1 MPFGRP
7 QAGRRKLGRGDARG
21 AQVATNGDTAHKECV
36 RHIGCSPSIRKMNQ
50 ATFKMS
56 ARPMALLAILL
67 LGGLSLSSQN
77 ARDVDLHEYPR
88 TGRQTDGGFLLPN
101 GWSITPA
108 GEQISLSTLP
118 MSLALSPDEE
128 HALVLNGGFLPPTI
142 SVIDL
147 AATRETARVPVPDG
161 WLGITFNKAG
171 DKVYIGGGSR
181 VSVFEFSF
189 REGELKLEREF
200 PVVPPGERAASDHV
214 GDVMLSADERFL
226 YAANLFRNSVAVLNT
241 QTGFVVQE
249 IRTGFRPYRLL
260 LGLGGKTLLVS
271 HWAESSIGVYALSDG
286 RLIQKVSVGLHPT
299 DMLIQRQK
307 MDRGPDQVPLVGRLF
322 VACANTNSV
331 SVVGI
336 TEGNRFELLERI
348 PVAPTPRAPAGSTP
362 TALALSADSR
372 LLYTVC
378 SDNNTIVVADVS
390 QERAELLGAVPTGW
404 YPTDVA
410 ATSDGRLLYLSGKG
424 QGSHPAPRG
433 PDPSRRGEEQQY
445 VAALQTGSLGIL
457 PPLGREHLIELTRLV
472 IENTPY
478 DDHLLSDAGIAAGN
492 PIPTRPGLP
501 SPIKHVIYVVKENR
515 TYDQVLGDL
524 ESGDGKSELT
534 VFGNA
539 VAPNHHK
546 LAREFVLFD
555 NFYTAGDV
563 SADGQNWSAAAIAND
578 YVQKLWPSYYG
589 RRRRVYDF
597 EGGEPT
603 AVPTAGYL
611 WTNALAA
618 GLSVRN
624 YGFWAWRNGNQVT
637 INDPGLAA
645 HTNSAFVP
653 FDLDYSDQKRVDE
666 FLREFTDLE
675 AAGKLPQLMMVRLPG
690 DHTAGRAP
698 GKPTARAMM
707 ADHDY
712 ALGRLVEAVSKSEA
726 WGQTA
731 IFVVED
737 DAQDGA
743 DHIDS
748 HRSPA
753 FVASPYA
760 KRGFVDH
767 AHYST
772 ASVLRTIE
780 LILGLRPMTQFD
792 AAAPPMADAFTAK
805 PDVRHYE
812 AVKPKVS
819 SDEKN
824 PPGVDVLPRRVK
836 NDPPSLFALLPSSWR
851 DELIPYNGN
860 LCLKLRSPLSD

>member
-1 MPFGRP
+1 MV
-7 QAGRRKLGRGDARG
+7 KLF
-21 AQVATNGDTAHKECV
+21 Q
-36 RHIGCSPSIRKMNQ
+36 
-50 ATFKMS
+50 
-56 ARPMALLAILL
+56 LLAALVL
-67 LGGLSLSSQN
+67 CCVHLGSQPIDEPQTV
-77 ARDVDLHEYPR
+77 RPR
-88 TGRQTDGGFLLPN
+88 HTGRQTDGSVLLPN
-101 GWSITPA
+101 GWTITPA
-108 GEQISLSTLP
+108 GEQIPLSTLP
-118 MSLALSPDEE
+118 MSLALSPDEK

-147 AATRETARVPVPDG
+147 AGTRETARVPVPDG
-161 WLGITFNKAG
+161 WLGLTFNKAG
-171 DKVYIGGGSR
+171 DKVYVGGGSR

-189 REGELKLEREF
+189 QEGELKLQREF
-200 PVVPPGERAASDHV
+200 PVIPADERLASDHI
-214 GDVMLSADERFL
+214 GDVVLSADERFL
-226 YAANLFRNSVAVLNT
+226 YAANLFRNSVTMLNT
-241 QTGFVVQE
+241 QTGFVVRE

-260 LGLGGKTLLVS
+260 LGLDGKTLLIS
-271 HWAESSIGVYALSDG
+271 HWAESSIGVYSLSDG
-286 RLIQKVSVGLHPT
+286 RLIQKVGVGPHPT

-331 SVVGI
+331 SVVGV
-336 TEGNRFELLERI
+336 TSGNGFELLERI

-362 TALALSADSR
+362 TALALSSDGK

-390 QERAELLGAVPTGW
+390 QERAELLGAIPTGW
-404 YPTDVA
+404 YPTDVG

-433 PDPSRRGEEQQY
+433 PDPSRRGEEEQY
-445 VAALQTGSLGIL
+445 VASLQTGSLGIL
-457 PPLGREHLIELTRLV
+457 PPFGAEQLLELTRLV
-472 IENTPY
+472 VENTPY
-478 DDHLLSDAGIAAGN
+478 DDRLLLDAGIADRN
-492 PIPTRPGLP
+492 PIPNRPGLP

-524 ESGDGKSELT
+524 ESGTGEPELT

-539 VAPNHHK
+539 VTPNHHRP
-546 LAREFVLFD
+546 AREFVLFD
-555 NFYTAGDV
+555 NFYTAGDA
-563 SADGQNWSAAAIAND
+563 SADGQNWSVAGIAND

-589 RRRRVYDF
+589 RRRRIYDF
-597 EGGEPT
+597 EGGEAT

-611 WTNALAA
+611 WTNATAA
-618 GLSVRN
+618 GISVRN
-624 YGFWAWRNGNQVT
+624 YGFWVQSNGNRLR
-637 INDPGLAA
+637 INDPGLAT

-666 FLREFTDLE
+666 FLREFIELQ
-675 AAGKLPQLMMVRLPG
+675 AAEKLPQLMMVRLPG

-712 ALGRLVEAVSKSEA
+712 ALGRLVETVSKSEI

-748 HRSPA
+748 HRSLA

-760 KRGFVDH
+760 KRRFVDH

-792 AAAPPMADAFTAK
+792 AAAPPMADAFTTK
-805 PDVRHYE
+805 PDARHYD
-812 AVKPKVS
+812 AVKPKIS
-819 SDEKN
+819 SDETN
-824 PPGVDVLPRRVK
+824 PPGGGGLPRRVE
-836 NDPPSLFALLPSSWR
+836 NDPPSVFALSLGRWR
-851 DELIPYNGN
+851 EQLIPYNED
-860 LCLKLRSPLSD
+860 LCLKLTSELSD

>member
-1 MPFGRP
+1 MPWEKLTICGGATISFCKQEPIHKMAKSFPLLAALVLCGAHLGSQTIDEP
-7 QAGRRKLGRGDARG
+7 Q
-21 AQVATNGDTAHKECV
+21 VV
-36 RHIGCSPSIRKMNQ
+36 RHR
-50 ATFKMS
+50 
-56 ARPMALLAILL
+56 
-67 LGGLSLSSQN
+67 
-77 ARDVDLHEYPR
+77 H
-88 TGRQTDGGFLLPN
+88 TGRQSDGSALLPN
-101 GWSITPA
+101 GWRITPA
-108 GEQISLSTLP
+108 GEQIPLSTLP
-118 MSLALSPDEE
+118 MSLALSPDEK

-147 AATRETARVPVPDG
+147 TTARETARVPVPDG
-161 WLGITFNKAG
+161 WLGLTFNKAG
-171 DKVYIGGGSR
+171 DKVYVGGGAR
-181 VSVFEFSF
+181 VSVFEFSL
-189 REGELKLEREF
+189 REGELKLRRGF
-200 PVVPPGERAASDHV
+200 PVVPADERRASDHI
-214 GDVMLSADERFL
+214 GDVVLSADERFL
-226 YAANLFRNSVAVLNT
+226 YAANLFRNSVVVLNT

-260 LGLGGKTLLVS
+260 LGLDGKTLLVS
-271 HWAESSIGVYALSDG
+271 HWAESSIGVYSLSDG
-286 RLIQKVSVGLHPT
+286 RLIQKVGVGPHPA
-299 DMLIQRQK
+299 DMLIQRRK

-331 SVVGI
+331 SVVGV
-336 TEGNRFELLERI
+336 TEGNRFELIERI

-362 TALALSADSR
+362 TALALSSDGK

-424 QGSHPAPRG
+424 RGSHPAPRG
-433 PDPSRRGEEQQY
+433 PDTSRRGDEEQY
-445 VAALQTGSLGIL
+445 VASLQTGSLGIL
-457 PPLGREHLIELTRLV
+457 PPLGAGHLLELTRLV
-472 IENTPY
+472 VENTPY
-478 DDHLLSDAGIAAGN
+478 DDRLLSDAGIAAGN
-492 PIPTRPGLP
+492 PIPNRPGVP
-501 SPIKHVIYVVKENR
+501 APIKHVIYVVKENR

-524 ESGDGKSELT
+524 ERGHGKPELT
-534 VFGNA
+534 VFDNA
-539 VAPNHHK
+539 ITPNHHK
-546 LAREFVLFD
+546 LASEFVLFD

-563 SADGQNWSAAAIAND
+563 SADGQNWSVAAIAND

-597 EGGEPT
+597 EGGEAT

-618 GLSVRN
+618 GISVRN
-624 YGFWAWRNGNQVT
+624 YGFWARRNGNQVRIT
-637 INDPGLAA
+637 DPGLAA

-666 FLREFTDLE
+666 FLREFAELD
-675 AAGKLPQLMMVRLPG
+675 AAEELPQLMMVRLPG

-707 ADHDY
+707 VDHDY
-712 ALGRLVEAVSKSEA
+712 ALGRLVEAVSKSEV

-748 HRSPA
+748 HRSLA

-792 AAAPPMADAFTAK
+792 AAAPPMAGAFTAE

-812 AVKPKVS
+812 AVKPKIS
-819 SDEKN
+819 RDEKN
-824 PPGVDVLPRRVK
+824 PPGVDGLPRRVE
-836 NDPPSLFALLPSSWR
+836 NDPPSVFALSPGR
-851 DELIPYNGN
+851 GRQQLIPYKED
-860 LCLKLRSPLSD
+860 LCLKLTSELSD